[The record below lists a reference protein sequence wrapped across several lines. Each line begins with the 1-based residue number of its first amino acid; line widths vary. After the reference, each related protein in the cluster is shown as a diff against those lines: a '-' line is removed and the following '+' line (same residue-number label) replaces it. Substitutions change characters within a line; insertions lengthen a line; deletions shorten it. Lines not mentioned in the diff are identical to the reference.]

1 MKLTKEQEIERICTA
16 FAESL
21 ASATLHMV
29 QTSTDLPMDQRKA
42 FATGMLCAVD
52 GIKDTLMPTL
62 KEAVKE
68 NPRYFENLN

>member
-1 MKLTKEQEIERICTA
+1 MKLTKEQEIERIFLA
-16 FAESL
+16 FVESL
-21 ASATLHMV
+21 TSATLHMV
-29 QTSTDLPMDQRKA
+29 KTNTDLPMDQRKA

-52 GIKDTLMPTL
+52 GIKDTLMPTI